1 MNDLA
6 PHISARLLDPRGGCS
21 VCRRASIGW
30 SGSSFTAVDDLAAGH
45 PADSGSFFAMP
56 PLANAHDHV
65 RGVRPTALGAYDLPL
80 ELWQINMTGSP
91 SADPYLVNVAAL
103 GRSALGG
110 TGSVMVHYTR
120 PQNRTRI
127 VQELETVAR
136 AANDVGIRVCV
147 AVALRD
153 RYPIGYAPDEK
164 LIALLDPADRD
175 RVRDKLVFASDSPQS
190 QVAMVEDL
198 AARIESPTVTVQFG
212 PYGAEWCS
220 DALLRLIAERSA
232 ITGRRVHMHL
242 LESRLQREFL
252 DSIHPDGGPVK
263 YLDSI
268 GMLSPRLSVAHA
280 VWLRPDEMEL
290 LAERGVTVSVNSSS
304 NLTIR
309 SGIAPVRDM
318 HRAGVPL
325 AMGMDGFSV
334 DDDDD
339 AFREL
344 RLNYMLHRGVA
355 IDEGLPLGE
364 LYRFA
369 SYGGRR
375 SVTGREEGG
384 GIAAGEPADLAVL
397 DYAGMSR
404 DLITDGPGEASL
416 VVTRATM
423 RHLKRLVIAGED
435 VVVDGRLARVDL
447 DEVQRE
453 LDAQVRVAAPGF
465 LEWQQVARRLREK
478 LRGFYSA
485 GLHTCG

>member
-1 MNDLA
+1 MTDIGAL
-6 PHISARLLDPRGGCS
+6 ISARLLDPRGGCAD
-21 VCRRASIGW
+21 CRRARIGW
-30 SGSSFTAVDDLAAGH
+30 SGASFTRVEDA
-45 PADSGSFFAMP
+45 PEREGSPLFVMP

-91 SADPYLVNVAAL
+91 SVDPYLVDVAAL

-110 TGSVMVHYTR
+110 VGSVMVHYTR
-120 PQNRTRI
+120 PQNRERI
-127 VQELETVAR
+127 VEELETVAR
-136 AANDVGIRVCV
+136 AANDIGIRVCV

-175 RVRDKLVFASDSPQS
+175 RVRDKLVFASDSPES

-198 AARIESPTVTVQFG
+198 AARIEGPLVSVQFG

-220 DALLRLIAERSA
+220 DALLRRIAERSA
-232 ITGRRVHMHL
+232 LTGRRVHMHL

-252 DSIHPDGGPVK
+252 DSIHPGGPVK

-268 GMLSPRLSVAHA
+268 GLLSPRLSVAHA
-280 VWLRPDEMEL
+280 VWLRQDEMEL
-290 LAERGVTVSVNSSS
+290 LAERGVTVSINTSS

-309 SGIAPVRDM
+309 SGLAPVRDM
-318 HRAGVPL
+318 YRAGVPL

-355 IDEGLPLGE
+355 LDEGLPLGE
-364 LYRFA
+364 LFRFA

-375 SVTGREEGG
+375 AVSGREEGG
-384 GIAAGEPADLAVL
+384 GIAAGEPADLMLL
-397 DYAGMSR
+397 DYAALSH

-416 VVTRATM
+416 VAARATA
-423 RHLKRLVIAGED
+423 RALKRMVIAGRD
-435 VVVDGRLARVDL
+435 VVLDGKLARLDL
-447 DEVQRE
+447 DAVHRE
-453 LDAQVRVAAPGF
+453 LDAQVRKQAPGF

-485 GLHTCG
+485 GLHACG